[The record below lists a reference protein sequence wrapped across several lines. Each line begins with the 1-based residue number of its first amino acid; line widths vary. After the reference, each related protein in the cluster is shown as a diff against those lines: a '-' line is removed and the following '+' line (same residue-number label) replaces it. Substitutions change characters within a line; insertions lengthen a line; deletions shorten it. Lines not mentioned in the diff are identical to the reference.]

1 MNSVMIQ
8 LHQYKSD
15 LESKGHHVYAIML
28 KGSQNYNLHDSE
40 SDVDANAILI
50 PSLSEIRHNKSY
62 KYTYDTGEVTCHNI
76 YSFADIVAKGN
87 PQWIE
92 VVHTPYH
99 IGGSLD
105 LFKHFK
111 VNPSA
116 LKGMVYEKVAAFDK
130 LYPSR
135 AHMIEKHGYDPKQLH
150 HIIRLYH
157 TLKGDK
163 PYSIYSGEGREW
175 MLAIKRGALPK
186 EEAKLL
192 MDEYLQKLIAIYD
205 SRKLAYEPQGVD
217 YESIDKIVL
226 DYYLKHTI
234 RKHNDYNNK

>member
-1 MNSVMIQ
+1 MNSVMTQ
-8 LHQYKSD
+8 LQQYKSD
-15 LESKGHHVYAIML
+15 LESKGHQVYAIML

-62 KYTYDTGEVTCHNI
+62 KYSYDTGEVVCHNI
-76 YSFADIVAKGN
+76 YSFAEIVAKGN
-87 PQWIE
+87 PQWCE

-135 AHMIEKHGYDPKQLH
+135 AHMIEKFQYDPKQLH

-157 TLKGDK
+157 TLKGDL
-163 PYSIYSGEGREW
+163 PYSIYSGEGRDW
-175 MLAIKRGALPK
+175 MLGIKRGVLSK
-186 EEAKLL
+186 DEAKAL
-192 MDEYLQKLIAIYD
+192 MDKYLTKLLNIYD
-205 SRKLAYEPQGVD
+205 SRKLSYQPQTVD
-217 YESIDKIVL
+217 YEAIDKIVL
-226 DYYLKHTI
+226 GHYLSNI
-234 RKHNDYNNK
+234 DPESL

>member
-1 MNSVMIQ
+1 MNSVMAQ
-8 LHQYKSD
+8 LQHYKSD
-15 LESKGHHVYAIML
+15 LEAKGHQVYAIML

-40 SDVDANAILI
+40 SDIDANAILI

-99 IGGSLD
+99 IGGSLE

-130 LYPSR
+130 LYQSR
-135 AHMIEKHGYDPKQLH
+135 AHMIEKYRYDPKQLSSV
-150 HIIRLYH
+150 IRLYH
-157 TLKGDK
+157 LLLLNKEIYTYKGKLKK
-163 PYSIYSGEGREW
+163 W
-175 MLAIKRGALPK
+175 MIAVKRGLLNK
-186 EEAKLL
+186 QEAKLL
-192 MDEYLQKLIAIYD
+192 LDKYKNKIVKIYEKRKSEYKVQFVNYKVLD
-205 SRKLAYEPQGVD
+205 N
-217 YESIDKIVL
+217 IVL
-226 DYYLKHTI
+226 DHLIKTYPK
-234 RKHNDYNNK
+234 